1 MTTRARPGR
10 PRHSTD
16 GAERSGREDILDAAA
31 ELFVE
36 SGLAAT
42 STRAIAERA
51 GIRQASLYYHFA
63 GKDEILDELL
73 EASVRP
79 TLEIAERLDREGLS
93 PAAQLYALALADI
106 GTLGHAP
113 HNIGTL
119 YLLPEVQRPRHEG
132 FRADRE
138 SLQREYGRL
147 AAALTG
153 DDPDSPAAFRCG
165 EMLIQL
171 VEVVIHQRRH
181 RQPDESDA
189 EAIADACLRVCGLD
203 ADARRHARREA
214 ARVGTESMKNIM
226 QRFDGQTCDD
236 VGAAVL
242 QIGRRRM
249 LDEAAL
255 LLARS
260 ELLGHDEFPWRDL
273 HGHAGHARHRGRPV
287 SSGATG

>member
-1 MTTRARPGR
+1 MTNRTRPGR

-16 GAERSGREDILDAAA
+16 GAGRSGRDDILEAAA

-36 SGLAAT
+36 NGLAAT

-79 TLEIAERLDREGLS
+79 TLEIAERLAQEELS
-93 PAAQLYALALADI
+93 PAAQLYALARADI
-106 GTLGHAP
+106 GTLRSAP

-138 SLQREYGRL
+138 SLQREYARL
-147 AAALTG
+147 AALLTG
-153 DDPDSPAAFRCG
+153 EDPDPLAAFRHG

-171 VEVVIHQRRH
+171 VEVVIQQRRH
-181 RQPDESDA
+181 REPDESDA

-203 ADARRHARREA
+203 ADARQRARREA
-214 ARVGTESMKNIM
+214 VCVDSTDA
-226 QRFDGQTCDD
+226 
-236 VGAAVL
+236 GAAP
-242 QIGRRRM
+242 
-249 LDEAAL
+249 A
-255 LLARS
+255 
-260 ELLGHDEFPWRDL
+260 
-273 HGHAGHARHRGRPV
+273 
-287 SSGATG
+287 